1 MGLVTESCVRLGE
14 DTAADC
20 WSCDTARGIDADE
33 IIEGAVEGGGGRFE
47 GVVAAGAGTDVIA
60 DKDEDGVKGATAAAA
75 AVA

>member
-14 DTAADC
+14 DRAADC
-20 WSCDTARGIDADE
+20 WSCDTGRGIDAGGV
-33 IIEGAVEGGGGRFE
+33 IEGAVDGGGGGFE
-47 GVVAAGAGTDVIA
+47 DAVADTGTDVIA

>member
-14 DTAADC
+14 DIAGSC
-20 WSCDTARGIDADE
+20 WSCDTARGIDAGGA
-33 IIEGAVEGGGGRFE
+33 IEGAVEGGGGRFE
-47 GVVAAGAGTDVIA
+47 DTVADAGTDVIT